1 MKLNK
6 DDKLLKKS
14 LLDEIEG
21 NTKTLQGA
29 ARTYINAKKAS
40 DLDLIDNSIQDLHEL
55 KNLLKRAN

>member
-21 NTKTLQGA
+21 NVKTLQGA
-29 ARTYINAKKAS
+29 ARTYINGKKAS
-40 DLDLIDNSIQDLHEL
+40 DLDLIDNSIQYLNEL
-55 KNLLKRAN
+55 KDLLKGAN

>member
-29 ARTYINAKKAS
+29 ARTYINGKKAS
-40 DLDLIDNSIQDLHEL
+40 DLDLIDSSVQDLNEL
-55 KNLLKRAN
+55 KELLKGAN

>member
-21 NTKTLQGA
+21 NTKTLQDA
-29 ARTYINAKKAS
+29 ARTYINGKKAS

>member
-21 NTKTLQGA
+21 NVKTLQGA
-29 ARTYINAKKAS
+29 ARTYSNGKKAS

-55 KNLLKRAN
+55 KNLLKGAN